1 MLELIVLTQRERTGK
16 ELVKRLLIA
25 LTAYVALAGLTW
37 TTIEDERIRAMTFAL
52 LALFALKTWLRRKD
66 VMDSRGGSEIES
78 EIR

>member
-1 MLELIVLTQRERTGK
+1 
-16 ELVKRLLIA
+16 VKRLLIA
-25 LTAYVALAGLTW
+25 LTAYVALAVLTW